1 MVIFLGS
8 YQLTC
13 HAAKGDTP
21 SHGWVAGWHIAQIG
35 VGLATDLAG
44 AALSPTF
51 PDRRSAMAAARIAGM
66 VTLEAMHAKAQE
78 QREHA

>member
-1 MVIFLGS
+1 MVIFLGN

-13 HAAKGDTP
+13 YAAKGDT
-21 SHGWVAGWHIAQIG
+21 SAQGWVAGWDIAQIG
-35 VGLATDLAG
+35 VGGAGNLAG
-44 AALSPTF
+44 AALSPSF
-51 PDRRSAMAAARIAGM
+51 PDHRSAMAAARIAGM

>member
-1 MVIFLGS
+1 MVIFLGN

-21 SHGWVAGWHIAQIG
+21 AHGWDIAQIG
-35 VGLATDLAG
+35 IGRGATLAG
-44 AALSPTF
+44 AALSSTF
-51 PDRRSAMAAARIAGM
+51 PDHRSAMSAARIAGM

>member
-1 MVIFLGS
+1 MVIFLGN

-21 SHGWVAGWHIAQIG
+21 DHGWVARWAIAPIG
-35 VGLATDLAG
+35 VGRAANLAG
-44 AALSPTF
+44 AALSPSF
-51 PDRRSAMAAARIAGM
+51 PDHRSAIAAARIAGM

-78 QREHA
+78 QREHP